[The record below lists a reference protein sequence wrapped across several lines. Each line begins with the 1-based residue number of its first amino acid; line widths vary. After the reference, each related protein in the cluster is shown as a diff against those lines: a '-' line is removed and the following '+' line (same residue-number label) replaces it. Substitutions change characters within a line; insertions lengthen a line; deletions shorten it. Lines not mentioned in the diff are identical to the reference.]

1 MELISY
7 KELLA
12 ENNEMKIAITEIHNY
27 MVNADHGE
35 VEITLHEAYNRWCR
49 GVKLDGDDDE

>member
-35 VEITLHEAYNRWCR
+35 VEITLHKAYNRWCR
-49 GVKLDGDDDE
+49 GVKLDGG